1 MGTCR
6 NICSKSKFID
16 HRVEVTE
23 SENNYYGNF
32 SVFVIFAPLWNYFLL
47 FSWDEK
53 CNYPNLH
60 SNVDTRQIFLK
71 YDSIWK
77 RQNTRKKQVLACFV
91 NVAFN
96 GMELDQEFIF
106 VLNNE
111 QEQKWGSRGSG
122 ELLLLFQYNWARSI
136 VLHILWW
143 KNIILSTLF
152 LQFKKWTPRKWNLS
166 ISSLTSFDNI
176 TTTAFHCGQGVSAD
190 CWTFYTINL
199 WFIISFFQQKNC
211 LFYSKSPTLTN
222 HLYNDLCTVLVVLLH
237 F

>member
-1 MGTCR
+1 M
-6 NICSKSKFID
+6 
-16 HRVEVTE
+16 
-23 SENNYYGNF
+23 
-32 SVFVIFAPLWNYFLL
+32 
-47 FSWDEK
+47 
-53 CNYPNLH
+53 H

-152 LQFKKWTPRKWNLS
+152 LQFSQWTPGKWNLS
-166 ISSLTSFDNI
+166 ICSLTSFDNI
-176 TTTAFHCGQGVSAD
+176 TTTAFHCGQGECAD

-199 WFIISFFQQKNC
+199 WFILKNC
-211 LFYSKSPTLTN
+211 LIKIWNS
-222 HLYNDLCTVLVVLLH
+222 
-237 F
+237 